1 MQEEGYWEE
10 RNAGR
15 GVLGREECRKRGT
28 GKRGMQ
34 EEGYWEER
42 NAGRGVLGRDTRNV
56 GK

>member
-34 EEGYWEER
+34 EEGYWEEIQ
-42 NAGRGVLGRDTRNV
+42 GM
-56 GK
+56 